1 MAKVDINYEKFVMS
15 FNLNGN
21 VQKKEYTPQEVG
33 LMTYALNTARSVG
46 AYNEDG
52 SLMFYQRDNDL
63 RHTYL
68 KPFSKL
74 TREKIQVMIFKV
86 TRLV

>member
-1 MAKVDINYEKFVMS
+1 MS
-15 FNLNGN
+15 FSLNGN

-63 RHTYL
+63 ANVFQAFQYN
-68 KPFSKL
+68 
-74 TREKIQVMIFKV
+74 
-86 TRLV
+86 